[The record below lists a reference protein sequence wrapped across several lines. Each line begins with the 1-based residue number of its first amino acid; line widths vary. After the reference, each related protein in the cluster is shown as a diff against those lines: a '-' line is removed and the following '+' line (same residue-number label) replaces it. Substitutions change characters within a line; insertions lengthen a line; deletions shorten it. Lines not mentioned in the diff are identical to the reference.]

1 MKRHTHSHTHGERIL
16 IDEIAYASALR
27 QVSPMWKIFVSL
39 YSLFLCLFSHTWVIS
54 VLILCAMLIAMTA
67 IGKTRWHHIIRL
79 MQIPLAFV
87 ILGCIMILLQVSHHG
102 EKMLLAIPV
111 GSWYFGVTAESVHQ
125 FGQVFLQCLAAVS
138 CLYFLSTS
146 TPMTEL
152 FTALRR
158 MHIPGFLVEMM
169 ELVYRYIFVLLEA
182 ASQIRNAQECRL
194 GYATLKTGF
203 YSTGQLISNLFLRAY
218 RQADWTY
225 TAMESRGYT
234 DEVRTLG
241 LAYET
246 KGWQKGLAVGY
257 SVLLTA
263 AVLICRIG
271 GSRWGLF

>member
-1 MKRHTHSHTHGERIL
+1 MKRHTHSHT
-16 IDEIAYASALR
+16 
-27 QVSPMWKIFVSL
+27 
-39 YSLFLCLFSHTWVIS
+39 
-54 VLILCAMLIAMTA
+54 
-67 IGKTRWHHIIRL
+67 
-79 MQIPLAFV
+79 
-87 ILGCIMILLQVSHHG
+87 QVSHHG

-218 RQADWTY
+218 RQADRTY

>member
-39 YSLFLCLFSHTWVIS
+39 YSLFLCLSSHTWVIS

-87 ILGCIMILLQVSHHG
+87 IL
-102 EKMLLAIPV
+102 
-111 GSWYFGVTAESVHQ
+111 
-125 FGQVFLQCLAAVS
+125 
-138 CLYFLSTS
+138 
-146 TPMTEL
+146 EL

-218 RQADWTY
+218 RQADRTY

>member
-39 YSLFLCLFSHTWVIS
+39 YSLFLCLSSHTWVIS
-54 VLILCAMLIAMTA
+54 VLSLCAMLIAMTA

-218 RQADWTY
+218 RQADRTY

>member
-1 MKRHTHSHTHGERIL
+1 
-16 IDEIAYASALR
+16 
-27 QVSPMWKIFVSL
+27 
-39 YSLFLCLFSHTWVIS
+39 
-54 VLILCAMLIAMTA
+54 
-67 IGKTRWHHIIRL
+67 
-79 MQIPLAFV
+79 
-87 ILGCIMILLQVSHHG
+87 MILLQVSHHG

-125 FGQVFLQCLAAVS
+125 FGQVFLLAAVS

-218 RQADWTY
+218 RQADRTY

>member
-1 MKRHTHSHTHGERIL
+1 MQHVYRYR
-16 IDEIAYASALR
+16 
-27 QVSPMWKIFVSL
+27 
-39 YSLFLCLFSHTWVIS
+39 
-54 VLILCAMLIAMTA
+54 A

-102 EKMLLAIPV
+102 EKMLLATKSTWPLP
-111 GSWYFGVTAESVHQ
+111 GVTAESVHQ

-182 ASQIRNAQECRL
+182 VSSDTKCTGVPSGICYAENRL
-194 GYATLKTGF
+194 
-203 YSTGQLISNLFLRAY
+203 LFHRA
-218 RQADWTY
+218 AD
-225 TAMESRGYT
+225 
-234 DEVRTLG
+234 L
-241 LAYET
+241 
-246 KGWQKGLAVGY
+246 
-257 SVLLTA
+257 
-263 AVLICRIG
+263 
-271 GSRWGLF
+271 

>member
-1 MKRHTHSHTHGERIL
+1 M
-16 IDEIAYASALR
+16 
-27 QVSPMWKIFVSL
+27 
-39 YSLFLCLFSHTWVIS
+39 
-54 VLILCAMLIAMTA
+54 
-67 IGKTRWHHIIRL
+67 RL
-79 MQIPLAFV
+79 
-87 ILGCIMILLQVSHHG
+87 
-102 EKMLLAIPV
+102 LLAEDEADLAEAL
-111 GSWYFGVTAESVHQ
+111 GVFFEKNHFSVNIVHDGRTACEYAESCVYDVIILDVMMPYMD
-125 FGQVFLQCLAAVS
+125 G
-138 CLYFLSTS
+138 
-146 TPMTEL
+146 

-218 RQADWTY
+218 RQADRTY